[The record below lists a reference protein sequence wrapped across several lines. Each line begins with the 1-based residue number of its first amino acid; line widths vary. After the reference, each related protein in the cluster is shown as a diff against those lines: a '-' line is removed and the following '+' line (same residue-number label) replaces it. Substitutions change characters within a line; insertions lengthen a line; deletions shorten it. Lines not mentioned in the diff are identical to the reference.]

1 MSAITEVALAPS
13 TEPRHVAIIDLGSN
27 TGRLIALAYQ
37 PGYSYKL
44 IDELRDVVR
53 LAEGM
58 GVSKAIR
65 AEAFERGLDTLKT
78 FKAYCDAVGVDDV
91 CATATSAVRDAANG
105 PSFLAAVEAKTGLRL
120 RLLSSEAEACYGV
133 LAVANSFTFDSG
145 VVFDLGG
152 GSAQLS
158 LMQRRRFV
166 RSYSWPLGAVRLSER
181 FLLSDPPSKKELKAL
196 TKYVREALKQV
207 DAGLGRL
214 PLVGMGGTVRNL
226 GDIQQK
232 REGYP
237 LDLLH
242 GYLLRQEA
250 LDEIVEEI
258 ISKPLSERRA
268 IPGLTADRADI
279 IAAGALVVR
288 EIVSLLDS
296 PGLIISGQGLREG
309 LFYPY
314 LLESEDHPLL
324 PDVRDFSVHNL
335 ARRYYD
341 RPAHNAHVRKLA
353 LSLFDQLLPLHG
365 YGTFERELL
374 AAAAIIHDIGM
385 AVNYYDHHKHGY
397 YLALSAAL
405 PGFSHREQALL
416 ALLVR
421 FHRKGRPDPQGVGG
435 LLAEGDMERVHKL
448 AALLRLAEYLER
460 SKAQR
465 VRDVHC
471 HLSEGCLRVTALAN
485 GDARIEIKQAN
496 LRSDLLARA
505 YNVKVEVVL
514 GRA

>member
-1 MSAITEVALAPS
+1 MSTITEVAPAPS
-13 TEPRHVAIIDLGSN
+13 TEPRQVAIIDLGSN

-58 GVSKAIR
+58 GVTKAIR

-78 FKAYCDAVGVDDV
+78 FKAYCDAVGIDDI
-91 CATATSAVRDAANG
+91 CAHATSAVRDAANG

-120 RLLSSEAEACYGV
+120 RLLSGEAEACYGV
-133 LAVANSFTFDSG
+133 LAVANSFTFDDA

-158 LMQRRRFV
+158 LMRKRRFK

-181 FLLSDPPSKKELKAL
+181 FLLSDPPSKKELKTL

-242 GYLLRQEA
+242 GYLLRQEV
-250 LDEIVEEI
+250 LDEIVEEL
-258 ISKPLSERRA
+258 ISKPLAERRA
-268 IPGLTADRADI
+268 IPGLSADRADI

-288 EIVSLLDS
+288 EIVSLLGS

-314 LLESEDHPLL
+314 LLESEDYPLL
-324 PDVRDFSVHNL
+324 PNVRDFSVHNL
-335 ARRYYD
+335 ARQYYD

-374 AAAAIIHDIGM
+374 AAAAVIHDIGM

-397 YLALSAAL
+397 YLVLSAAL

-435 LLAEGDMERVHKL
+435 LLAAGDMERVYKL

-465 VRDVHC
+465 VKDVDC
-471 HLSEGCLRVTALAN
+471 HLSEGRLRIKALAN
-485 GDARIEIKQAN
+485 GDAHIEIKQAN

-505 YNVKVEVVL
+505 YHVKVEVVL

>member
-1 MSAITEVALAPS
+1 VSA
-13 TEPRHVAIIDLGSN
+13 TEPRRIGIIDLGSN

-58 GVSKAIR
+58 GAAKSIR
-65 AEAFERGLDTLKT
+65 AEAFERGLDTLST
-78 FKAYCDAVGVDDV
+78 FKAYCDAVGIDEI

-105 PSFLAAVEAKTGLRL
+105 PDFLAAVEAKTGLRL
-120 RLLSSEAEACYGV
+120 RLLSSEEEAYYGV
-133 LAVANSFTFDSG
+133 LAVANSFALDSAA
-145 VVFDLGG
+145 VFDLGG
-152 GSAQLS
+152 GSAQLG
-158 LMQRRRFV
+158 LMEGRRFK
-166 RSYSWPLGAVRLSER
+166 RSYSWPLGAVRLTER

-207 DAGLGRL
+207 DAGFGGL

-237 LDLLH
+237 IDLLH

-250 LDEIVEEI
+250 LDKIVEEI
-258 ISKPLSERRA
+258 ISKPLAERRA
-268 IPGLTADRADI
+268 IPGLGADRADI

-288 EIVSLLDS
+288 EAVSLLGA

-314 LLESEDHPLL
+314 LLSFQDPPLL
-324 PDVRDFSVHNL
+324 TDVRGFSVHNL
-335 ARRYYD
+335 AYQYYN

-374 AAAAIIHDIGM
+374 AAAASIHDIGM

-397 YLALSAAL
+397 YLVLSAAL

-421 FHRKGRPDPQGVGG
+421 YHRKGRPEVQGVGG
-435 LLAEGDMERVHKL
+435 VLAEGDLERVHKL

-465 VRDVHC
+465 VRDVRC
-471 HLSEGCLRVTALAN
+471 HRSEGCLRVEALAD

-505 YNVKVEVVL
+505 YGVKVEVAL
-514 GRA
+514 A